1 MLRMRALYG
10 LAATVALAAGAAAA
24 DTPTLTITPSAQ
36 VTLAGSATPAGLTLR
51 ARPTSAGPLSIS
63 AMSITLDGA
72 SAPATRQGDGS
83 WYAPLPPPTAPGKG
97 APAPGKLEILVV
109 HDGIREV
116 LNGTLHSA
124 PVGATAPAGGGLLH
138 DHKQLSWWIL
148 NIAIVLIA
156 AIAISRRTS

>member
-10 LAATVALAAGAAAA
+10 LVATVALAAGAAAA
-24 DTPTLTITPSAQ
+24 DSPTLAITPSAQ
-36 VTLAGSATPAGLTLR
+36 VTLAGSATAAGLTLR
-51 ARPTSAGPLSIS
+51 ARPTAAGPLNIS

-83 WYAPLPPPTAPGKG
+83 WYAPLPPAPPGGKAG
-97 APAPGKLEILVV
+97 PAPGKLEILVV

-116 LNGTLHSA
+116 LNGTLHSS
-124 PVGATAPAGGGLLH
+124 PIGATAPTGGGLLH

>member
-24 DTPTLTITPSAQ
+24 DTPTLAITPSAQ
-36 VTLAGSATPAGLTLR
+36 VTLAGSATAAGLTLR
-51 ARPTSAGPLSIS
+51 ARPTAAGPLNIS

-83 WYAPLPPPTAPGKG
+83 WYAPLPPAAAGG
-97 APAPGKLEILVV
+97 MPATGPGKLEILVV

-116 LNGTLHSA
+116 LNGRLHSA
-124 PVGATAPAGGGLLH
+124 PVAAAAPAGGGLLR

-156 AIAISRRTS
+156 AIAIARRTS

>member
-1 MLRMRALYG
+1 MRPMRALYG
-10 LAATVALAAGAAAA
+10 LVATVALAAGAAAA
-24 DTPTLTITPSAQ
+24 DPPTLAITPSAQ
-36 VTLAGSATPAGLTLR
+36 VTLAGSATAAGLTLR
-51 ARPTSAGPLSIS
+51 ARPTAAGALNIS

-83 WYAPLPPPTAPGKG
+83 WYAPLPAAPAGGKG
-97 APAPGKLEILVV
+97 GPAAGKLEILVV

-124 PVGATAPAGGGLLH
+124 PVGATPPAGGGLLH

-148 NIAIVLIA
+148 NIAIVLIE

>member
-10 LAATVALAAGAAAA
+10 LVATVALAAGATAA
-24 DTPTLTITPSAQ
+24 DTPTLAITPSAQ
-36 VTLAGSATPAGLTLR
+36 VTLAGSATAAGLTLR
-51 ARPTSAGPLSIS
+51 ARPTAAGPLNIS

-83 WYAPLPPPTAPGKG
+83 WYAPLPPAPVDGKG
-97 APAPGKLEILVV
+97 GPAAGKLEILVV

-124 PVGATAPAGGGLLH
+124 PVVGTPPAGGGLLH

>member
-1 MLRMRALYG
+1 MLHMRALYG

-24 DTPTLTITPSAQ
+24 DTPILTITPSAQ

-51 ARPTSAGPLSIS
+51 ARPTGTGPLSIS

-83 WYAPLPPPTAPGKG
+83 WYAPLPPPPAPGKA
-97 APAPGKLEILVV
+97 APAAGKLEILVV